1 MGFYKSFLIGNTV
14 ALIILLAIMAG
25 VLSNRAKTQ
34 TFPATLS
41 ACPDFYSMNSQD
53 SCVMTQSVYSSRLP
67 ACTTVNPKSMSFLD
81 KKIWASDCGV
91 AWDGITNSS
100 II

>member
-1 MGFYKSFLIGNTV
+1 MGFYKSFLIGNIV
-14 ALIILLAIMAG
+14 ALLILLAIMA
-25 VLSNRAKTQ
+25 VILSNRAKSQ

-41 ACPDFYSMNSQD
+41 ACPDFYTMNSQG
-53 SCVMTQSVYSSRLP
+53 SCVMEQSMYSSRLP
-67 ACTTVNPKSMSFLD
+67 ACTTVHPKSMTLLD